1 VLVAVKGSAAAL
13 QRLDEVAASY
23 PKLPFALNIKGELL
37 TAMGRP
43 ADAKTAFDAAIERAP
58 KWRTAY
64 QNLARAQ
71 AGDKDLAGA
80 AATLQA
86 GILKADASD
95 PLQID
100 LGLLFERMG
109 KPDEA
114 MQMYDAA
121 LRKNPR
127 ADVAANNL
135 AMLLM
140 TYKKDRPSLD
150 RAKELT
156 QRFANSTNAS
166 FLDTYG
172 WMLYKRGESAAAVA
186 ALQTV
191 VSKAPDAPASL
202 YHLGMA
208 QASAGLPDAARDS
221 LSRSLNSGKN
231 FPGMDEAKAELD
243 SLAKLTTASP
253 APKS

>member
-1 VLVAVKGSAAAL
+1 MQRSSAS
-13 QRLDEVAASY
+13 R
-23 PKLPFALNIKGELL
+23 NGELPYL
-37 TAMGRP
+37 
-43 ADAKTAFDAAIERAP
+43 
-58 KWRTAY
+58 
-64 QNLARAQ
+64 NLARAQ
-71 AGDKDLAGA
+71 TAGNDFAGA

-86 GILKADASD
+86 GILKADSSD
-95 PLQID
+95 PLQIE
-100 LGLLFERMG
+100 LGPLFERMG
-109 KPDEA
+109 KPEEA
-114 MQMYDAA
+114 MQMYEAA
-121 LRKNPR
+121 LHKNPR

-135 AMLLM
+135 AMLLI
-140 TYKKDRPSLD
+140 TYKKDQPSLD

-156 QRFANSTNAS
+156 QRFANSSNTS

-191 VSKAPDAPASL
+191 VSKAPDSPASL

-208 QASAGLPDAARDS
+208 QASAGLSDAARDS

-231 FPGMDEAKAELD
+231 FLGMDEAKAELD
-243 SLAKLTTASP
+243 SLAKLASAGP